1 MNDLV
6 SGAHVPI
13 GTADALADAIMIK
26 DPVHAGIVL
35 RSLADVL
42 DPEGA

>member
-6 SGAHVPI
+6 SGAHDPI
-13 GTADALADAIMIK
+13 GIADALAEAIMIK

-35 RSLADVL
+35 RSLADVP